1 MSETQKNNM
10 NDTIKDLFDLKNR
23 QINKLQEDLYQ
34 AQNRITQLETYIFEL
49 CDKKCPESYKNVIEK
64 EVFKHLKKHSI
75 YNG

>member
-1 MSETQKNNM
+1 M

-23 QINKLQEDLYQ
+23 QISEFQEKLSI

-49 CDKKCPESYKNVIEK
+49 CDKKCPESYKDVIEK
-64 EVFKHLKKHSI
+64 EVFKHLKKHNI

>member
-1 MSETQKNNM
+1 MSEIQKNNM

-23 QINKLQEDLYQ
+23 QINKLQEDLHQ

-49 CDKKCPESYKNVIEK
+49 CDERCPGAYKDVIKK
-64 EVFKHLKKHSI
+64 EVFKHLKI

>member
-1 MSETQKNNM
+1 M

-23 QINKLQEDLYQ
+23 QISEFQEKLSI

-49 CDKKCPESYKNVIEK
+49 CDKECPTSYKEVIKK
-64 EVFKHLKKHSI
+64 EVFQHLKKHSI

>member
-1 MSETQKNNM
+1 MSKIQKIDM

-34 AQNRITQLETYIFEL
+34 AQNQITQLETYIFEL
-49 CDKKCPESYKNVIEK
+49 CDKECPSSYKDVIKK
-64 EVFKHLKKHSI
+64 EVFKHLKI